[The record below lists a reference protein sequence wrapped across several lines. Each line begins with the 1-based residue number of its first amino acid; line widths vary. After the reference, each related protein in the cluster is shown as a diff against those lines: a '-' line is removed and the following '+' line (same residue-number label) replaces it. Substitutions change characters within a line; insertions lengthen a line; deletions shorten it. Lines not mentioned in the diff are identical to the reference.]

1 MKTARV
7 YLVERLASTLQVVN
21 ECDSGGIGPHE
32 FAWLADGKTLAVAN
46 GGILTHPDKPRIK
59 LNIDSMAPNLA
70 IIDFDAKKVLERVPG
85 KEPKAS
91 IRHLAIA
98 DNDLVIVGMQY
109 EGSPL
114 NKVPLVAT
122 YSGSGWDSIE
132 MPDEDLAK
140 MKQYTG
146 SVCVDPTTGYALVT
160 SPRGHQLTF
169 WNTREQQY
177 LGKKHYRDISGLAF
191 DSSSQC
197 FFATTGL
204 GKAYTVSIDSFLE
217 LNEQKLLSKQ
227 PNLKWDNHVT
237 RV

>member
-1 MKTARV
+1 MT
-7 YLVERLASTLQVVN
+7 
-21 ECDSGGIGPHE
+21 
-32 FAWLADGKTLAVAN
+32 
-46 GGILTHPDKPRIK
+46 
-59 LNIDSMAPNLA
+59 
-70 IIDFDAKKVLERVPG
+70 
-85 KEPKAS
+85 
-91 IRHLAIA
+91 
-98 DNDLVIVGMQY
+98 
-109 EGSPL
+109 SPL
-114 NKVPLVAT
+114 NKIPLVAT
-122 YSGSGWDSIE
+122 YSGSGWDAIE
-132 MPDEDLAK
+132 IPDEDLAK

-146 SVCVDPTTGYALVT
+146 SACIDPTTGYALVT

-204 GKAYTVSIDSFLE
+204 GKAYKVSINSFLE
-217 LNEQKLLSKQ
+217 LNEQKPLSKQ